1 MHNKKLTLN
10 ETFVSGLKNHQLNKF
25 KDAEKLYKFVL
36 KKSPKHFGSVFYLG
50 TLFLQINKLGLAKRL
65 LQKAIQIKPD
75 FAQAYNNLGATLKGL
90 GEYNEAVKYLQKA
103 LQIKPEYVDAYNNL
117 GAVLN
122 ILGEYQQAKKYL
134 EKAIKIEP
142 RSLSPYKNLALTFQ
156 ELGDINQEINCF
168 KKLITLEKKPADA
181 YQNLAR
187 LFVVSGDKTKAMEYY
202 KKAIKH
208 EPENLTYYYHLN
220 DLDKKFL
227 NLEFTKKVNTIIKNK
242 NSSKKNLAY
251 GNFLLASYES
261 GLKNYEKEFN
271 YLLEGHRNFLESNIY
286 NFKKEIN
293 YWLNLL
299 PKCKDLFNIGNSK
312 KVVKE
317 APHPLH
323 PIFIVGVPRCGSTLV
338 EKIISSGEKLI
349 PMGEETGII
358 SSFVKKKIVN
368 KESLNSEIENF
379 QVELVKKYKDRNLI
393 NPNSNYIFTDK
404 TLDNFFYIG
413 LIKKVFPE
421 AKFIHCRRSPIS
433 SIISILKNNMPTL
446 HWAHNLDNIFEY
458 FDIYHRTINEYNK
471 ILPNLMYEIE
481 LEKLSNDP
489 ILESK
494 KLLQYCNLPWTKK
507 CLEFH
512 KREDLIS
519 RTTSNLQVRQ
529 AVYKHTNIKN
539 NPYQFFLKKYE
550 KKYTWFK

>member
-550 KKYTWFK
+550 KKYTWLK

>member
-25 KDAEKLYKFVL
+25 KDAEKLYKYVL

-50 TLFLQINKLGLAKRL
+50 TLFLQINKFGPAKRL

-75 FAQAYNNLGATLKGL
+75 FVQAYNNLGATLKGL

-103 LQIKPEYVDAYNNL
+103 LQINAEYVDAYNNL
-117 GAVLN
+117 GAILN

-142 RSLSPYKNLALTFQ
+142 KSLSPYKNLALTFQ
-156 ELGDINQEINCF
+156 ELGDIYQEINCF
-168 KKLITLEKKPADA
+168 KKLIELEKKPADA

-187 LFVVSGDKTKAMEYY
+187 LLVVLGETTKAKEYY

-208 EPENLTYYYHLN
+208 EPENLTHYYHIN

-227 NLEFTKKVNTIIKNK
+227 NLKFTKKINIIMKNK

-261 GLKNYEKEFN
+261 KQKNYEKEFN
-271 YLLEGHRNFLESNIY
+271 YLLEGHRNFLETNIY

-299 PKCKDLFNIGNSK
+299 PKSHDLFNIGNSK
-312 KVVKE
+312 KVVRE
-317 APHPLH
+317 ASHPLQ
-323 PIFIVGVPRCGSTLV
+323 PIFIVGVPRCGSTLI

-358 SSFVKKKIVN
+358 SSFVKRKIVN

-379 QVELVKKYKDRNLI
+379 QIELIKKYKERNLI
-393 NPNSNYIFTDK
+393 NSNSDYIFTDK
-404 TLDNFFYIG
+404 TLDNFFYIS
-413 LIKKVFPE
+413 LIKKVFPK

-446 HWAHNLDNIFEY
+446 HWAHNLDNIFKY
-458 FDIYHRTINEYNK
+458 FDIYHRTINRYNK
-471 ILPNLMYEIE
+471 ILPNCIYELE

-489 ILESK
+489 VSESK
-494 KLLQYCNLPWTKK
+494 KLMQYCNLPWSDK

-512 KREDLIS
+512 KRVDLIS

-529 AVYKHTNIKN
+529 PVYKHSDIKN
-539 NPYQFFLKKYE
+539 NPYKFFLKKYE
-550 KKYTWFK
+550 KEYTWFK